1 MNTITLQLHSLK
13 QTMQFISDTKN
24 IAQTSTPFKDS
35 FSKDLLTNISIYDL
49 VSLFDT
55 GGQVIINFRPT
66 EYTFFSEQFS
76 SEDKCNYVSYQYMLK
91 TLNMFFKQL
100 KAGTEKIP
108 YSELSSIIQVK
119 NKEEKELLKS
129 TLLDIGL
136 FEYPPEIK
144 RNDLDTTYLTINTKP
159 TQATTP
165 TKFYFNDDDTPYI
178 RGYAKIKSVKD
189 LLEDL
194 KIMDYLN
201 IELQEVV

>member
-1 MNTITLQLHSLK
+1 ME
-13 QTMQFISDTKN
+13 FISDIKN
-24 IAQTSTPFKDS
+24 LSKTFPNSNSS
-35 FSKDLLTNISIYDL
+35 FTTDLLSDISVYDL

-55 GGQVIINFRPT
+55 GGQIIVNFRPDDFSF
-66 EYTFFSEQFS
+66 YSEQFK
-76 SEDKCNYVSYQYMLK
+76 SEDNCNYVSYQYMLK

-108 YSELSSIIQVK
+108 YSELASIIQVK
-119 NKEEKELLKS
+119 DKEEKELLKS

-136 FEYPPEIK
+136 FEYPPEVK

-194 KIMDYLN
+194 KIIAYLN